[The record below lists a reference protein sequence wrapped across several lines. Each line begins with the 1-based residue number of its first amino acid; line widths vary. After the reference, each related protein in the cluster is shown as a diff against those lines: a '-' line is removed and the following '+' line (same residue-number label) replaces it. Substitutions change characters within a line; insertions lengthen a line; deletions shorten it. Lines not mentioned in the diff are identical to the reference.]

1 MAGRREEEDVLPE
14 DPLAEEPVDDEDEE
28 EGEDLMDTAMDDL
41 MENNENDQYD
51 PELLD
56 ETEQS
61 PLTAAQRRAAERAL
75 DARDRREG
83 RMPSSP
89 GASSNPLSPGFSPGG
104 SSDGAGSPDAD
115 GQRRKRRRTT
125 ASTPNDEDDADD
137 LLDEDLPEAAYDL
150 TNEQLGD
157 GGAVDKRLEGK
168 IKKCFQQFLL
178 KFVPEGQAEPK
189 YPDMIRKMAEE
200 HEKHLDVTFTHLQV
214 WSPPLALW
222 VADHPVQI
230 LPILNESLMS
240 EAERKFETYR
250 QIRATDE
257 TELRVAIHSFPIR
270 EPIRELCCKHLNK
283 LVHVNGVV
291 TKRSGVFNQLNRL
304 YLRCAKC
311 NFPAGPYDV
320 AEEKDLKPGA
330 CIECQSRG
338 PFKVDRQK
346 TLYRNH
352 QKITLQESPSSVEPG
367 KMPRSKEV
375 VLTGDQVDEVRPG
388 DELALTGVYRCLYD
402 AATNARTCFP
412 VYRTELNSV
421 HVRRKGDVKSLQ
433 FTDDQ
438 QAQILDLAKSKN
450 IRERF
455 IASMAPSIYGMWHVK
470 TALAMSLMG
479 GQMKI
484 AAGKHR
490 IRGDINTLIVGDPGL
505 AKSQFLKYLEQTFP
519 RAVYATGKGASA
531 VGLTAAVT
539 RDENGDWCLEG
550 GAMVLADE
558 GLCLIDEFDKMN
570 DQDRTSIHEAME
582 QQSISISKAGIVA
595 SLQARCAVVA
605 VANPTE
611 GRYDP
616 QRSFAENVNLAD
628 PILSRFD
635 VLCVLRDE
643 ADPVQDERL
652 ADHVLSSHRRAHPEA
667 TSDDKQIQP
676 KIQQKTS
683 HIQPIDQELLQ
694 KYIVYARQRVFPKI
708 ANIDKEKLSNFYKD
722 IRAEAFRQG
731 GAPMT
736 ARHIESIIRLAE
748 ASARLELRHH
758 VLSKDLDYAISLMLE
773 SFIQSQKHQVAG
785 ELRKKFRRYI
795 AQSTPIS
802 DQFMALLER
811 LFKDKAEQMRLA
823 RPGGESPDIADV
835 SIDMA
840 DVVKQIERYDL
851 DMDEAQNFMRTQ
863 RFRQNFRVEG
873 ETVFQAV

>member
-1 MAGRREEEDVLPE
+1 MDATVKAQLCQNVQRYMLEFLQRFRAPNGDGGYETDFYYVEQAKNMVREDKRTLYVKMSHLEEIEPGILSYDPADLRNVIQMKYLLVRNSINAAVPLLLAKLE
-14 DPLAEEPVDDEDEE
+14 DPDLQERVRKARETDELKFVAAFW
-28 EGEDLMDTAMDDL
+28 DLPTYSGLRDL
-41 MENNENDQYD
+41 RTDKLGQLVTMCGTVTRTTEMK
-51 PELLD
+51 PELLVGTFKCGNCAR
-56 ETEQS
+56 EVSGVEQQFKVTYPAICPGRNCGNRTS
-61 PLTAAQRRAAERAL
+61 WELLGDSRTTRWGDWQRIRLQEN
-75 DARDRREG
+75 ENEV
-83 RMPSSP
+83 P
-89 GASSNPLSPGFSPGG
+89 
-104 SSDGAGSPDAD
+104 AGS
-115 GQRRKRRRTT
+115 
-125 ASTPNDEDDADD
+125 
-137 LLDEDLPEAAYDL
+137 
-150 TNEQLGD
+150 
-157 GGAVDKRLEGK
+157 
-168 IKKCFQQFLL
+168 
-178 KFVPEGQAEPK
+178 
-189 YPDMIRKMAEE
+189 
-200 HEKHLDVTFTHLQV
+200 
-214 WSPPLALW
+214 
-222 VADHPVQI
+222 
-230 LPILNESLMS
+230 
-240 EAERKFETYR
+240 
-250 QIRATDE
+250 
-257 TELRVAIHSFPIR
+257 
-270 EPIRELCCKHLNK
+270 
-283 LVHVNGVV
+283 
-291 TKRSGVFNQLNRL
+291 
-304 YLRCAKC
+304 
-311 NFPAGPYDV
+311 
-320 AEEKDLKPGA
+320 
-330 CIECQSRG
+330 
-338 PFKVDRQK
+338 
-346 TLYRNH
+346 
-352 QKITLQESPSSVEPG
+352 
-367 KMPRSKEV
+367 MPRSMDV
-375 VLTGDQVDEVRPG
+375 IVRDETCERCKPG
-388 DELALTGVYRCLYD
+388 DKVMVTGCLIVVPDVPTMMSPSELKQQ
-402 AATNARTCFP
+402 
-412 VYRTELNSV
+412 
-421 HVRRKGDVKSLQ
+421 VRRSLNTRSDNAYGGAEGVRGLKGLGNRDLTYKLSFFGSFIDMDNEWGFRGGGQSESIRSDDRVYLSQSDKERFRQISDHVGAGGRRDCFDVVARSIAPAVCGHHEVKKG
-433 FTDDQ
+433 
-438 QAQILDLAKSKN
+438 ILLMLIGGLAK
-450 IRERF
+450 
-455 IASMAPSIYGMWHVK
+455 K
-470 TALAMSLMG
+470 TDEGIKL
-479 GQMKI
+479 
-484 AAGKHR
+484 
-490 IRGDINTLIVGDPGL
+490 RGDINVCILGDPAT
-505 AKSQFLKYLEQTFP
+505 AKSAMLKWTSQFLP
-519 RAVYATGKGASA
+519 RAVFASGKASTA
-531 VGLTAAVT
+531 AGLTASVV
-539 RDENGDWCLEG
+539 RDLDLDNEKLIEP
-550 GAMVLADE
+550 GALMLADN
-558 GLCLIDEFDKMN
+558 GVCCIDEFELMDPK
-570 DQDRTSIHEAME
+570 DQVAIHEAME

-823 RPGGESPDIADV
+823 RPGGEAPAIADV

>member
-823 RPGGESPDIADV
+823 RPGGEAPAIADV